1 MLNKPSN
8 AILCPRC
15 RRLVSNDEVQCPHCG
30 LEHPGSRVG
39 RAAITKLF
47 YYPDLLIKT
56 IIYVNVGMY
65 IISLLLFVQY
75 IWVSVNPL
83 NFLSPYIGSLK
94 LLGATGIE
102 ANPFGSSIRWW
113 TLISANYLHGSL
125 VHIFFNMAVFRQ
137 IAFLIIRE
145 YGPHRM
151 FILYF
156 IGGFIGFLVSQLA
169 GVRVTIGA
177 SAAVC
182 SLIGAA
188 IYYGKS
194 RGGIYGQ
201 AVYKQIGG
209 WAIAILIFGLVVPGI
224 NNWGHAGGFLAGVGA
239 GALLGYV
246 EKKPE
251 ARWHRTLAK

>member
-1 MLNKPSN
+1 
-8 AILCPRC
+8 
-15 RRLVSNDEVQCPHCG
+15 
-30 LEHPGSRVG
+30 
-39 RAAITKLF
+39 
-47 YYPDLLIKT
+47 
-56 IIYVNVGMY
+56 
-65 IISLLLFVQY
+65 
-75 IWVSVNPL
+75 
-83 NFLSPYIGSLK
+83 
-94 LLGATGIE
+94 
-102 ANPFGSSIRWW
+102 
-113 TLISANYLHGSL
+113 
-125 VHIFFNMAVFRQ
+125 MAVFRQ
-137 IAFLIIRE
+137 IAVLIIRE

-156 IGGFIGFLVSQLA
+156 IGGLVGFLVSHLA
-169 GVRVTIGA
+169 GVPVTIGA

-224 NNWGHAGGFLAGVGA
+224 NNWGHGGGFLAGVGA
-239 GALLGYV
+239 GALLGYL

-251 ARWHRTLAK
+251 APWHRTLALLLALLTVAVLSYAIITSVVYRILN